1 MYLKRL
7 LRPLAVSTIAL
18 CSATTYA
25 QKIDEAYNQKIK
37 EYTTDPRF
45 LPSSVLNLPDDPK
58 VPSPRKH
65 FGEIV
70 GAPGILHNTSA
81 IYGYFQKL
89 SQSSPYLTM
98 QQVGTSEEGR
108 PIHLVAIGNE
118 DAMKRVTHYQKQL
131 SLLADPRK
139 LPASELEKVLGDTK
153 LVYYI
158 NCGLHSPEMGSPE
171 MVMELAYR
179 LITAQTPD
187 IKAVRD
193 NIIVLINP
201 VSEPDGWDK
210 QVDWYNRYTKDR
222 KNYDDGFPRVPY
234 WGKYT
239 YHDNNRDGLQSS
251 QALTKA
257 MYKIYYDWHPTV
269 MLDLHESVPL
279 LYISTGTG
287 PYNDAIDPITIGEW
301 QTMANHEMTAL
312 ASQGLPGV
320 FTWAFYDGWN
330 PGYAFFIAN
339 NHNSIGRFYETFG
352 NAGATTYV
360 RDLSNQK
367 YSGDPVTSKEWYRPN
382 PATEKVNWSYRNN
395 INYMQAGVL
404 AGLTYAA
411 NNRRLLLTNFYQK
424 GVNAIQK
431 GKTESPRAFSI
442 PQKQNDPT
450 MAAYLVNQLRGQ
462 GIEVHKASSGDYV
475 VLLEQ
480 PYRNLAVS
488 LLTKQNYPKETK
500 YPSYDDI
507 AWTLG
512 YLNGVE
518 VKALDN
524 VTYAA
529 SDLTLV
535 NQEVKYTGKM
545 EGEGTDYVLNYKA
558 QNTVL
563 SALYWLK
570 AQNKSSKAMVLEAKT
585 SLSGVKDTL
594 AAGSVVLQG
603 ITPEQAKNI
612 TVQFG
617 LDLTATKATANV
629 KQHEVTLP
637 RTAIYHSWFNTQDEG
652 WVRFTFDQRGIPYT
666 SIEKDDLKAGDLRSK
681 YDVIVIPKMRGTGS
695 DFIHEIDKKF
705 GPLPYTKTP
714 EFPSHGFP
722 DSTPDMTGGPGFDGM
737 NELRM
742 FVEAGGVLVT
752 LDNTSA
758 MIAETG
764 LTRELDKVE
773 TPGLYHPGS
782 IVNVKV
788 RKSDSPIVYGFPEVF
803 PIFKGISPL
812 LQTKKYNRDMMVL
825 QYGTKSLKEDEEYNG
840 PIMGLPDRKT
850 AKETVPAKPKKEEP
864 YVLSGMVRNEQ
875 TIVGHGGIFNVP
887 VGAGRLVAF
896 TFNPLHRYINLHD
909 APMVWNILINWNRL

>member
-1 MYLKRL
+1 
-7 LRPLAVSTIAL
+7 
-18 CSATTYA
+18 
-25 QKIDEAYNQKIK
+25 
-37 EYTTDPRF
+37 
-45 LPSSVLNLPDDPK
+45 
-58 VPSPRKH
+58 
-65 FGEIV
+65 
-70 GAPGILHNTSA
+70 
-81 IYGYFQKL
+81 
-89 SQSSPYLTM
+89 
-98 QQVGTSEEGR
+98 
-108 PIHLVAIGNE
+108 
-118 DAMKRVTHYQKQL
+118 
-131 SLLADPRK
+131 
-139 LPASELEKVLGDTK
+139 
-153 LVYYI
+153 
-158 NCGLHSPEMGSPE
+158 
-171 MVMELAYR
+171 
-179 LITAQTPD
+179 
-187 IKAVRD
+187 
-193 NIIVLINP
+193 
-201 VSEPDGWDK
+201 
-210 QVDWYNRYTKDR
+210 
-222 KNYDDGFPRVPY
+222 
-234 WGKYT
+234 
-239 YHDNNRDGLQSS
+239 
-251 QALTKA
+251 
-257 MYKIYYDWHPTV
+257 
-269 MLDLHESVPL
+269 
-279 LYISTGTG
+279 
-287 PYNDAIDPITIGEW
+287 
-301 QTMANHEMTAL
+301 
-312 ASQGLPGV
+312 
-320 FTWAFYDGWN
+320 
-330 PGYAFFIAN
+330 
-339 NHNSIGRFYETFG
+339 
-352 NAGATTYV
+352 
-360 RDLSNQK
+360 
-367 YSGDPVTSKEWYRPN
+367 
-382 PATEKVNWSYRNN
+382 
-395 INYMQAGVL
+395 
-404 AGLTYAA
+404 
-411 NNRRLLLTNFYQK
+411 
-424 GVNAIQK
+424 
-431 GKTESPRAFSI
+431 
-442 PQKQNDPT
+442 
-450 MAAYLVNQLRGQ
+450 
-462 GIEVHKASSGDYV
+462 
-475 VLLEQ
+475 
-480 PYRNLAVS
+480 
-488 LLTKQNYPKETK
+488 
-500 YPSYDDI
+500 
-507 AWTLG
+507 
-512 YLNGVE
+512 
-518 VKALDN
+518 
-524 VTYAA
+524 
-529 SDLTLV
+529 
-535 NQEVKYTGKM
+535 
-545 EGEGTDYVLNYKA
+545 
-558 QNTVL
+558 
-563 SALYWLK
+563 
-570 AQNKSSKAMVLEAKT
+570 MVLEAKT

-637 RTAIYHSWFNTQDEG
+637 RTAIYHSWINTQDEG

>member
-637 RTAIYHSWFNTQDEG
+637 RTAIYHSWINTQDEG